1 MKAKQTTINQKS
13 IKSRCKR
20 KKGSIQKEPILNMD
34 IKFNLQKRH
43 HKEWIEKK
51 RTATTKWTGSKI
63 EGNCCAPR
71 ACSDNHIFMKW
82 LLRIMRLRINP
93 LNERKM
99 HRTQSESAVHK
110 QKGVNPTGIEIKQQ
124 SNITDLFLMLY
135 SSSLLPLL
143 FLLLRGTE
151 SNNTYSMWQSEIE
164 NKQRMSLHLIF
175 CFPLLLLLLVLFLSS
190 SSFLLWILFP

>member
-1 MKAKQTTINQKS
+1 
-13 IKSRCKR
+13 
-20 KKGSIQKEPILNMD
+20 
-34 IKFNLQKRH
+34 
-43 HKEWIEKK
+43 
-51 RTATTKWTGSKI
+51 
-63 EGNCCAPR
+63 
-71 ACSDNHIFMKW
+71 
-82 LLRIMRLRINP
+82 MRLRINP

-175 CFPLLLLLLVLFLSS
+175 FLSS
-190 SSFLLWILFP
+190 LVAVVGSFFIIELFFVVDSLSLKLYQIN